1 MGTLLVSV
9 LAACCA
15 GPAHAQAGGPNI
27 PLDLWPRVLAHAAAE
42 ELRPPRRRC
51 ESDERDGE
59 WVALAARLRGYD
71 HALRGG
77 PAVEG
82 APQTDAEISA
92 LLRDALAERGWP
104 DPCELGDRA
113 SKQLWFVV
121 QHTPDP
127 DLLNASAAFF
137 EAAADYGF
145 IPGSQL
151 ATLRD
156 RVLMRA
162 GEPQIYGTQY
172 VCDPDAGQR
181 MRWATQDEDGLEE
194 RRRRAGLIPAR
205 WELRIMNHNRAPCAA
220 ADGALNPTTP

>member
-1 MGTLLVSV
+1 MPLRFHRLPTCIGVALISG
-9 LAACCA
+9 CA
-15 GPAHAQAGGPNI
+15 GPSHAQAGGPNV

-71 HALRGG
+71 HALRGR

-104 DPCELGDRA
+104 EPCDLGDQA

-121 QHTPDP
+121 QHTPVP
-127 DLLNASAAFF
+127 ESLNASATFF

-172 VCDPDAGQR
+172 VCDPDAGR
-181 MRWATQDEDGLEE
+181 RVGWATQDEDGLAA
-194 RRRRAGLIPAR
+194 RRVDPGPLG
-205 WELRIMNHNRAPCAA
+205 A
-220 ADGALNPTTP
+220 ADHEP